1 MERMTKLIT
10 VAQTKDLPPGAA
22 AAFEVE
28 GQNIAL
34 FNVAGTIYAIDDTC
48 PHSGGPLSQGEL
60 EETKVTCPWH
70 GAQFDLKNGE
80 VLSPPAFEGV
90 RSYKVVVEGED
101 IKVEL

>member
-1 MERMTKLIT
+1 MAKLVKVT
-10 VAQTKDLPPGAA
+10 QTKNLAPGHA
-22 AAFEVE
+22 AAFDVE
-28 GQNIAL
+28 GQTIAV
-34 FNVAGTIYAIDDTC
+34 FNVNGTFYAIDDTC

-101 IKVEL
+101 IKVEV